1 MTFEMILD
9 NQVFLALISGVSG
22 VLITLV
28 TQRLL
33 GKRGLFTYFVWHNRV
48 GVSAHDAIFGTVRV
62 TWNGNVVA
70 NLYSSTIELRN
81 ESLADYESVVV
92 CVFTSN
98 TVLLTDRTD
107 LVGTTRVLK
116 WTREFSDRLAV
127 QAGGQPTESQLDLHG
142 KQREYLVPTMNRG
155 QVVRLTFL
163 NAASTENP
171 PSIWLDVVHKGVK
184 VKFRVAH
191 DEFWGTPRP
200 AAALVGIA
208 LGLPFLVAVVALVD
222 VVWVAASL
230 CLVYGILVLLP
241 GALCIKL
248 WRWLRDVVGG

>member
-1 MTFEMILD
+1 MTLEMILD
-9 NQVFLALISGVSG
+9 NRVLVAVFSAISG

-48 GVSAHDAIFGTVRV
+48 GVSADDAIFGTVRV

-81 ESLADYESVVV
+81 ESLTDYENVVV
-92 CVFTSN
+92 RVFTSN

-107 LVGTTRVLK
+107 LVGTTRVLE
-116 WTREFSDRLAV
+116 WTHEFSDRLAV
-127 QAGGQPTESQLDLHG
+127 QPGAQPTQSQLDLHG
-142 KQREYLVPTMNRG
+142 RQREYLVPTMNRG

-171 PSIWLDVVHKGVK
+171 PSIWLDIVHKGVK
-184 VKFRVAH
+184 VRFRVAQ

-200 AAALVGIA
+200 AAALVGTA
-208 LGLPFLVAVVALVD
+208 LGIPFLVAVVALVD
-222 VVWVAASL
+222 VVWVAAAL
-230 CLVYGILVLLP
+230 NLVYGILVVLP
-241 GALCIKL
+241 GAICIKL
-248 WRWLRDVVGG
+248 RRWLRDAIGG